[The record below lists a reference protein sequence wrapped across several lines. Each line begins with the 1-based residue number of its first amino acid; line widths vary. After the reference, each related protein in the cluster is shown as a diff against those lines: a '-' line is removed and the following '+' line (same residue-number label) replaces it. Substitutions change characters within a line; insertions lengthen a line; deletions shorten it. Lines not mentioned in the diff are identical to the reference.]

1 MNGANGGNATAS
13 AGGVGGVAVSTAPV
27 ITTGYASWFSYTGGA
42 GTSGGANSAP
52 ASVGI
57 MNLTGYNAST
67 LLGCGQLIGTT
78 GGGNVYATRTTYFG
92 GGLYYLFYALR
103 TRV

>member
-1 MNGANGGNATAS
+1 MNGANGGATAS
-13 AGGVGGVAVSTAPV
+13 AGGVGGNSVSSAPV

-42 GTSGGANSAP
+42 GATGGINNAP

-67 LLGCGQLIGTT
+67 LLGCGKLISTSSGA
-78 GGGNVYATRTTYFG
+78 NVYALQTMYFGSAYITYFT
-92 GGLYYLFYALR
+92 L
-103 TRV
+103 